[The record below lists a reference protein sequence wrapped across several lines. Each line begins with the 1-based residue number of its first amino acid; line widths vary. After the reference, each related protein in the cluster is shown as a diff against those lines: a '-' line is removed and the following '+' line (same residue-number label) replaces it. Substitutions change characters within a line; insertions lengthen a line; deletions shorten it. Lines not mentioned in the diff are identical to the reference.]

1 MTSVSASNEASV
13 SSEKSEPGTLSSVPS
28 ACGTRTN
35 SAWPPSSVPPPPKKP
50 PWMQAV
56 WKPAWQFWQV
66 PSLNENG
73 EMTKS
78 PTLRSL
84 TSSPISSTTPM
95 NSCPTV
101 PWFQSEM
108 PRYHHRSDP
117 QTQARTTR
125 RTASVGSE
133 TVGLGMSSTTML
145 PVPLKI
151 AAFITALL

>member
-66 PSLNENG
+66 PSLHENG
-73 EMTKS
+73 AMTKS
-78 PTLRSL
+78 PTLRFL
-84 TSSPISSTTPM
+84 TSSPTSSTTPM

-101 PWFQSEM
+101 PCDQSEM

-117 QTQARTTR
+117 QTHARTTR
-125 RTASVGSE
+125 TTASVGAV
-133 TVGLGMSSTTML
+133 TVGFAISSTATVPL
-145 PVPLKI
+145 PLKI
-151 AAFITALL
+151 AALMVLLR